1 MISFIEKGFFMIKLE
16 MNYLFTLLALVGTY
30 LEANVNLSGSDYDFI
45 PIYANLD
52 HSLTLSNGVSLK
64 ANTRFIVVRVEGDQ
78 VLANF
83 SARKGIHLIP
93 IASTNVLEL
102 TQSNKE
108 SFKDNA
114 DGFSRLSEFLKNRIA
129 SGESGWKYLV
139 HQDKVKK
146 YKKWIILYADSSH
159 DTTKAL
165 IENFD
170 KKYRS
175 LSESESE
182 TFFLYIDTAGDQK
195 NLDALANSLQLK
207 IGTLPWYLS
216 KGYAHSLQHLDSE
229 LQVPVI
235 VEAKSNNT
243 ILNRVISAELIQD
256 YLSLE

>member
-16 MNYLFTLLALVGTY
+16 MNYLFSLLAVLSTS
-30 LEANVNLSGSDYDFI
+30 LEANLNLSESDYDFI

-52 HSLTLSNGVSLK
+52 YPLTLTNGVSLK

-102 TQSNKE
+102 TQTNKE
-108 SFKDNA
+108 SFKDSTV
-114 DGFSRLSEFLKNRIA
+114 GYSRLSEFLKNRIA

-139 HQDKVKK
+139 HQNQVKK
-146 YKKWIILYADSSH
+146 YEKWVILYADSSH

-165 IENFD
+165 IQNFD
-170 KKYRS
+170 KKFRS
-175 LSESESE
+175 LSESESK
-182 TFFLYIDTAGDQK
+182 TFFLYIDTIGNQK
-195 NLDALANSLQLK
+195 NLEALADALQLT

-216 KGYAHSLQHLDSE
+216 KGYAHSLQHFDSE
-229 LQVPVI
+229 LQEPVM
-235 VEAKSNNT
+235 VEVKSNNT
-243 ILNRVISAELIQD
+243 ILNRVVGAELIQE
-256 YLSLE
+256 YLSLD